1 MSEDPSKLG
10 YYQSY
15 GLTHIMRC
23 RSGTF
28 KQPLFAADG
37 STVNG
42 IETIDGTKYYA
53 DKVVIAAGAWTST
66 LVDLEDQCVSKVCL
80 KLWLRSK
87 SSQIQLDL
95 LLLIK
100 NLPRPGYLLTFNLH
114 RKKWKSTRTFQ

>member
-1 MSEDPSKLG
+1 
-10 YYQSY
+10 
-15 GLTHIMRC
+15 MRC

-66 LVDLEDQCVSKVCL
+66 LIDLEDQCVSKVCL
-80 KLWLRSK
+80 KL
-87 SSQIQLDL
+87 
-95 LLLIK
+95 
-100 NLPRPGYLLTFNLH
+100 
-114 RKKWKSTRTFQ
+114 